1 MFVDTHHRNEFS
13 YEPTTLTPHILYSLT
28 TTTQTFWD
36 ILSILLFVF
45 FCHAKAVVFS
55 TWLVFVSLPVRPA
68 SAVTYLRPAVHLH
81 LGGASTTSSQIYLSR
96 GVAGTKSE
104 PALPILDIQVASFVE
119 SSTTQRLSLTPSC
132 TCHERMS
139 HTQDHAKKTP
149 LLGGSSRSPTISQH
163 EDSSNTT
170 SDVQPPAP
178 RRSEVLRHVF
188 PRPSRSRDPHNH
200 KNMPRVAKADCP
212 NTALV
217 SRLQSRPRVAFHR
230 YITSFF
236 GGAHDRNVVAD
247 LPKARSRA
255 SSFGSRP
262 GSSLYGSVP
271 SLDVISPTA
280 FMFSGPS
287 LRSAGSHSDSLSRLP
302 SLAETNSDVQLI
314 RRARTDSFS
323 MLDSSSVTEDAILEP
338 GVDEGITRT
347 VNDVLLGVRT
357 PTERDESSSI
367 VTLEDSSSVF
377 SDTQE
382 HVVRNR
388 LHSVRNNSTSP
399 VCTFAA
405 LLSPYLDTATWSAL
419 RLTNRAWYL
428 ALSVAAPPTFP
439 SSYHLPVEILHH
451 VYDYLSPKDFNAV
464 RHTCQH
470 WMRAS
475 LDKKLLTTML
485 RRGGWLSG
493 AEDTNCRARSVSS
506 HPIADTVSQSK
517 EWLLSRHLSRQCA
530 LSSGWTGNGL
540 DTRVAITERS
550 EVDFSELAN
559 GYAGGLVFAT
569 SLCSR
574 FVCVARET
582 LIYIYDLDNGV
593 PVPITSVICPRR
605 VLEVSMDVSSGR
617 HAIAA
622 LLEGRMGLVCELHYG
637 RTIRGNDP
645 VEVHVDVDGQ
655 EKGTAS
661 ASIQTS
667 CVNDYETG
675 MNLQGRSIARMHRP
689 FFQERDPASFDTISV
704 RSNNEHINLHNTN
717 DCRTYDQHFINHA
730 WNLILSGPSRNHT
743 AQAHCISRSCLHSV
757 PVETG
762 TTTIY
767 RHLCAEDDPPRS
779 ISICPQR
786 RCVAF
791 GCSAGIELHWIDALT
806 GQSLSR

>member
-1 MFVDTHHRNEFS
+1 
-13 YEPTTLTPHILYSLT
+13 
-28 TTTQTFWD
+28 
-36 ILSILLFVF
+36 
-45 FCHAKAVVFS
+45 
-55 TWLVFVSLPVRPA
+55 
-68 SAVTYLRPAVHLH
+68 
-81 LGGASTTSSQIYLSR
+81 
-96 GVAGTKSE
+96 
-104 PALPILDIQVASFVE
+104 
-119 SSTTQRLSLTPSC
+119 
-132 TCHERMS
+132 
-139 HTQDHAKKTP
+139 
-149 LLGGSSRSPTISQH
+149 
-163 EDSSNTT
+163 
-170 SDVQPPAP
+170 
-178 RRSEVLRHVF
+178 
-188 PRPSRSRDPHNH
+188 
-200 KNMPRVAKADCP
+200 MPRVAKADCP

-217 SRLQSRPRVAFHR
+217 SRLQSRPRIAFHR

-388 LHSVRNNSTSP
+388 LHSVRNNPTSP

-428 ALSVAAPPTFP
+428 ALGVAAPPTFP

-675 MNLQGRSIARMHRP
+675 DHLYFLSPRPGFESAKKLRLISSAAHPEDRPAISRKFFGRPTMSAFWGSFGFESASNQPGSPNCDHYHAVPLSDGYHIL
-689 FFQERDPASFDTISV
+689 FIDPANGLLTLGCDAPLGGPTKLLRKIIFIPPEKYMVPRLYIAAADLSQGV
-704 RSNNEHINLHNTN
+704 RIVV
-717 DCRTYDQHFINHA
+717 TYGET
-730 WNLILSGPSRNHT
+730 LVLY
-743 AQAHCISRSCLHSV
+743 SV
-757 PVETG
+757 PPDVIQLSQMEQNVKSWESYTAS
-762 TTTIY
+762 TNLTL
-767 RHLCAEDDPPRS
+767 RH
-779 ISICPQR
+779 QR
-786 RCVAF
+786 D
-791 GCSAGIELHWIDALT
+791 HWLN
-806 GQSLSR
+806 